1 MASSDR
7 WDDPVDL
14 EALLREGDEEV
25 VPDDLPEKTIR
36 KVHSLLTLRDLIE
49 LTTGVFILQFFAP
62 ILDLIAA
69 ALGHDD
75 HRGDTDPSDDPPGSS
90 R

>member
-1 MASSDR
+1 MVNGDQR
-7 WDDPVDL
+7 DDPVDL
-14 EALLREGDEEV
+14 EALLREGDDDEV
-25 VPDDLPEKTIR
+25 PNDLPEKTIR

-69 ALGHDD
+69 ALGQDRVD
-75 HRGDTDPSDDPPGSS
+75 ESGKSDERPGSS
-90 R
+90 